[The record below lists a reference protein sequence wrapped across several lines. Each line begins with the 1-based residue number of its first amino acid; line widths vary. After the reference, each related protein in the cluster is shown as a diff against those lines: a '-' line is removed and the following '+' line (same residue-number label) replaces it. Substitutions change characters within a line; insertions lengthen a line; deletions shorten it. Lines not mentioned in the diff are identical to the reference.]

1 MRLWTTTWVR
11 HFIST
16 RLGVE
21 YCRERVRQWLHAL
34 GFRLRRLRHRHLQA
48 KPEGQAAFVA
58 ELAELLTDW
67 PEAWELI
74 FVDEATIRRPPTLT
88 AQWCLVDEVPEV
100 PTGDDHTKVPV
111 DGAVAPLTGRT
122 HYHIG
127 PTLGKGEFAQFL
139 EHWLVYHPGKRLLVI
154 HDRGEQHTGAPV
166 EAIVREAEGRL
177 RLKAQPAYSPELNP
191 QERIWKWLRRVVTH
205 NHWFATLQEPSAA
218 IRNFSRYL
226 AGVEDQV
233 RHLCSFKTP
242 HSSVASL
249 QCRHA

>member
-1 MRLWTTTWVR
+1 MSLWTTKLVR

-21 YCRERVRQWLHAL
+21 YCRERVRQVLHEL
-34 GFRLRRLRHRHLQA
+34 GCRLRRLRHRHLKA
-48 KPEGQAAFVA
+48 KPEEQAAFVA

-67 PEAWELI
+67 PEDWELI
-74 FVDEATIRRPPTLT
+74 FVDEATIRRHPTLT

-100 PTGDDHTKVPV
+100 PTGDDHTKVHV

-122 HYHIG
+122 HYHIS

-139 EHWLVYHPGKRLLVI
+139 EHLLVYHPGKRLLVI

-166 EAIVREAEGRL
+166 EAVVREAEGRL
-177 RLKAQPAYSPELNP
+177 TLKAQPAYSPELNP

-205 NHWFATLQEPSAA
+205 NHWFTTLKEQIEAV
-218 IRNFSRYL
+218 RNFFRYL
-226 AGVEDQV
+226 AGVKDQV
-233 RHLCSFKTP
+233 RQLCGFKNP
-242 HSSVASL
+242 ESLVASL
-249 QCRHA
+249 

>member
-1 MRLWTTTWVR
+1 MSVWTTKLVR

-21 YCRERVRQWLHAL
+21 YCRERVRQLLHEL
-34 GFRLRRLRHRHLQA
+34 GFRLRRRRHRHLKA
-48 KPEGQAAFVA
+48 KPEEQAAFVA
-58 ELAELLTDW
+58 ELAELLMDW
-67 PEAWELI
+67 PEDWELI
-74 FVDEATIRRPPTLT
+74 CVDEATIRRHPTLT

-100 PTGDDHTKVPV
+100 PTGDDHTKVHV
-111 DGAVAPLTGRT
+111 YGAVAPLTGRT

-139 EHWLVYHPGKRLLVI
+139 EHLLVYHPGKRLLVI

-177 RLKAQPAYSPELNP
+177 SLKAQPAYSPELNP

-205 NHWFATLQEPSAA
+205 NHWFATLKEQIEAV
-218 IRNFSRYL
+218 RNFFRYL
-226 AGVEDQV
+226 AGVKDQV
-233 RHLCSFKTP
+233 RQLCGFKNP
-242 HSSVASL
+242 ESLVASL
-249 QCRHA
+249 

>member
-1 MRLWTTTWVR
+1 VWTTTWVR

-21 YCRERVRQWLHAL
+21 YCRERVRQLLHEL
-34 GFRLRRLRHRHLQA
+34 GFRLRRLRHRHLKA
-48 KPEGQAAFVA
+48 KPEEQAAFVA
-58 ELAELLTDW
+58 ELAELLMDW
-67 PEAWELI
+67 PEDWELI
-74 FVDEATIRRPPTLT
+74 CVDEATIRRHPTLT

-100 PTGDDHTKVPV
+100 PTGDDHTKVHV
-111 DGAVAPLTGRT
+111 YGAVAPLTSRT

-139 EHWLVYHPGKRLLVI
+139 KHLLVYHPGKRLLVI

-177 RLKAQPAYSPELNP
+177 SLKAQPAYSPELNP

-205 NHWFATLQEPSAA
+205 NHWFATLKEQIEAV
-218 IRNFSRYL
+218 RNFFRYL
-226 AGVEDQV
+226 AGVKDQV
-233 RHLCSFKTP
+233 RQLCGFKNP
-242 HSSVASL
+242 ESLVASL
-249 QCRHA
+249 